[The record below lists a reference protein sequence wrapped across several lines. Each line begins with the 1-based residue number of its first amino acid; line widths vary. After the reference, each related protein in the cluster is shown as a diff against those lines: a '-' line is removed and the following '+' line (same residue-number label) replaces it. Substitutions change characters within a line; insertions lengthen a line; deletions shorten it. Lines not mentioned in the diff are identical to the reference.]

1 MNGLAV
7 VWCLPTGG
15 EMASE
20 QRPVQKLSPDAVQL
34 GQHGARL
41 RTAFALH
48 ESGVALKRAQLRRQH
63 ADESDEEL
71 ARRLA
76 AWLQERPGATHG
88 DSAGVLGQRSG
99 LTR

>member
-1 MNGLAV
+1 
-7 VWCLPTGG
+7 
-15 EMASE
+15 MASE
-20 QRPVQKLSPDAVQL
+20 KPPVEKLSLDAA
-34 GQHGARL
+34 QHDRHAARL

-48 ESGVALKRAQLRRQH
+48 ESGIALKRAQLRRQH
-63 ADESDEEL
+63 ADESDEKL

-88 DSAGVLGQRSG
+88 DSAGVLGQRPR